1 MVPCVET
8 SRIGGG
14 LRSTVAG
21 GADAGVVGGA
31 KVGVVAG
38 ASAGVFA
45 GVEAGVVAGTTVA
58 GAEAFPCE
66 PEVTGAN
73 PPGGKGGIEFCGELD
88 ADASATCTNALATHA
103 EKTARCCDRTR
114 V

>member
-21 GADAGVVGGA
+21 GVGAGVDAG
-31 KVGVVAG
+31 AG
-38 ASAGVFA
+38 AGAGA
-45 GVEAGVVAGTTVA
+45 GADAGTTVA

-73 PPGGKGGIEFCGELD
+73 PPGGKVGIAFCGELD
-88 ADASATCTNALATHA
+88 AAAIATCTNALATHA
-103 EKTARCCDRTR
+103 EKAVRCDCDRTR

>member
-1 MVPCVET
+1 MIVPCVET

-21 GADAGVVGGA
+21 GADAGVV
-31 KVGVVAG
+31 AG
-38 ASAGVFA
+38 AGAGAGAGVDA
-45 GVEAGVVAGTTVA
+45 GVEAGTTVA
-58 GAEAFPCE
+58 GAEGFPCE

-88 ADASATCTNALATHA
+88 AAASANCTTALATHA
-103 EKTARCCDRTR
+103 EKATRCD
-114 V
+114 

>member
-21 GADAGVVGGA
+21 GAGA
-31 KVGVVAG
+31 GVVAG
-38 ASAGVFA
+38 AGAGAGAGVDA
-45 GVEAGVVAGTTVA
+45 GVEAGTTVTD
-58 GAEAFPCE
+58 AEAFPCE

-88 ADASATCTNALATHA
+88 DAASATCTNALATHA
-103 EKTARCCDRTR
+103 VKTARCCDRTR
-114 V
+114 F

>member
-21 GADAGVVGGA
+21 GAGA
-31 KVGVVAG
+31 GVVAG
-38 ASAGVFA
+38 AG
-45 GVEAGVVAGTTVA
+45 AGVVSGADAGADAGTTGA
-58 GAEAFPCE
+58 GAGAFPCE

-88 ADASATCTNALATHA
+88 AAASATCTNALATHA
-103 EKTARCCDRTR
+103 EKTTRCCDRTR

>member
-21 GADAGVVGGA
+21 GADAGVVTVAGA
-31 KVGVVAG
+31 GVVAG
-38 ASAGVFA
+38 ADAGA
-45 GVEAGVVAGTTVA
+45 DAGTTVA

-88 ADASATCTNALATHA
+88 DAASATCTNALAMHA
-103 EKTARCCDRTR
+103 EKAARCDCDRTR

>member
-21 GADAGVVGGA
+21 GADAGVVAVAGA
-31 KVGVVAG
+31 GVVAG
-38 ASAGVFA
+38 ADAGA
-45 GVEAGVVAGTTVA
+45 DAGTTVA
-58 GAEAFPCE
+58 GAEAFPWE

-73 PPGGKGGIEFCGELD
+73 PPGGKGGIEFCDELD
-88 ADASATCTNALATHA
+88 AAASAT
-103 EKTARCCDRTR
+103 
-114 V
+114 

>member
-14 LRSTVAG
+14 LRSTVAR
-21 GADAGVVGGA
+21 GASA
-31 KVGVVAG
+31 GVVAG
-38 ASAGVFA
+38 ASAGVVA
-45 GVEAGVVAGTTVA
+45 GADAGADAGTTVA

-88 ADASATCTNALATHA
+88 DAASATCTNALATHA
-103 EKTARCCDRTR
+103 VKTARCCDRTR
-114 V
+114 F

>member
-21 GADAGVVGGA
+21 GAGA
-31 KVGVVAG
+31 GVVAG
-38 ASAGVFA
+38 ASAGVVA
-45 GVEAGVVAGTTVA
+45 GADAGTTVA

-88 ADASATCTNALATHA
+88 DAASATCTNALATHA
-103 EKTARCCDRTR
+103 VKTARCCDRTR
-114 V
+114 F

>member
-21 GADAGVVGGA
+21 GAGA
-31 KVGVVAG
+31 GVVAG
-38 ASAGVFA
+38 ADAGA
-45 GVEAGVVAGTTVA
+45 DAGTTVA

-73 PPGGKGGIEFCGELD
+73 PPGGKGGIEFCDELD
-88 ADASATCTNALATHA
+88 AAASATCTNALAMHA
-103 EKTARCCDRTR
+103 EKAARCDCDRTR

>member
-21 GADAGVVGGA
+21 GASA
-31 KVGVVAG
+31 GVVAG
-38 ASAGVFA
+38 ASAGVVA
-45 GVEAGVVAGTTVA
+45 GADAGADAGTTVA

-88 ADASATCTNALATHA
+88 DAASATCTNALATHA
-103 EKTARCCDRTR
+103 VKTARCCDRTR
-114 V
+114 F

>member
-21 GADAGVVGGA
+21 GADAGA
-31 KVGVVAG
+31 VAG
-38 ASAGVFA
+38 ADAGA
-45 GVEAGVVAGTTVA
+45 DAGTTVA

-88 ADASATCTNALATHA
+88 AAASATCTNALAMHA
-103 EKTARCCDRTR
+103 EKAARCDCDRTR

>member
-21 GADAGVVGGA
+21 GADAGVV
-31 KVGVVAG
+31 AG
-38 ASAGVFA
+38 ADAGPD
-45 GVEAGVVAGTTVA
+45 AGTTVA

-73 PPGGKGGIEFCGELD
+73 PPGGKVGIAFCGELD
-88 ADASATCTNALATHA
+88 AAAIATCTNALATHA
-103 EKTARCCDRTR
+103 EKAVRCDCDRTR

>member
-14 LRSTVAG
+14 LRSTVDG
-21 GADAGVVGGA
+21 GADA
-31 KVGVVAG
+31 GVVAG
-38 ASAGVFA
+38 ASAGVVGGA
-45 GVEAGVVAGTTVA
+45 SAGVVAGADAGADAGTTVA

-88 ADASATCTNALATHA
+88 DAASATCTNALATHA
-103 EKTARCCDRTR
+103 VKTARCCDRTR
-114 V
+114 F

>member
-21 GADAGVVGGA
+21 GAGAGVDA
-31 KVGVVAG
+31 GVVAG
-38 ASAGVFA
+38 AGAGA
-45 GVEAGVVAGTTVA
+45 DAGTTVA

-88 ADASATCTNALATHA
+88 DAASATCTNALATHA
-103 EKTARCCDRTR
+103 VKTARCCDRTR
-114 V
+114 F

>member
-21 GADAGVVGGA
+21 GADAGVVAVAGA
-31 KVGVVAG
+31 GVVAG
-38 ASAGVFA
+38 ADAGA
-45 GVEAGVVAGTTVA
+45 DAGTTVA

-88 ADASATCTNALATHA
+88 AAASATCTNALAMHA
-103 EKTARCCDRTR
+103 EKAARCDCDRTR

>member
-21 GADAGVVGGA
+21 GAGAGADAGVVVGA
-31 KVGVVAG
+31 GTGVVAG
-38 ASAGVFA
+38 SD
-45 GVEAGVVAGTTVA
+45 AGTTVA

-73 PPGGKGGIEFCGELD
+73 PPGGKVGIAFCGELD
-88 ADASATCTNALATHA
+88 AAAIATCTNALATHA
-103 EKTARCCDRTR
+103 EKAARCDCDRTR

>member
-1 MVPCVET
+1 MIVPCVET

-21 GADAGVVGGA
+21 GASAGVVGGA
-31 KVGVVAG
+31 G
-38 ASAGVFA
+38 AGVDA
-45 GVEAGVVAGTTVA
+45 GVEAGTTVA
-58 GAEAFPCE
+58 DAEAFPCE

-88 ADASATCTNALATHA
+88 DAASATCTNALATHA
-103 EKTARCCDRTR
+103 VKTARCCDRTR
-114 V
+114 F

>member
-21 GADAGVVGGA
+21 GADAGVV
-31 KVGVVAG
+31 AG
-38 ASAGVFA
+38 ADAGPD
-45 GVEAGVVAGTTVA
+45 AGTTVA

-73 PPGGKGGIEFCGELD
+73 PPGGKVGIAFCGELD
-88 ADASATCTNALATHA
+88 AAAIATCTNALATHA

>member
-21 GADAGVVGGA
+21 GASAGVVGGA
-31 KVGVVAG
+31 G
-38 ASAGVFA
+38 AGVDA
-45 GVEAGVVAGTTVA
+45 GVEAGTTVA
-58 GAEAFPCE
+58 DAEAFPCE

-88 ADASATCTNALATHA
+88 DAASATCTNALATHA

-114 V
+114 F

>member
-21 GADAGVVGGA
+21 GADAGVV
-31 KVGVVAG
+31 AG
-38 ASAGVFA
+38 ADA
-45 GVEAGVVAGTTVA
+45 GVEAGVFAGADAGTTVG

-66 PEVTGAN
+66 SEVTGAN
-73 PPGGKGGIEFCGELD
+73 PPGGKGGIAFCGELD
-88 ADASATCTNALATHA
+88 AAAIATCTNVLATHA
-103 EKTARCCDRTR
+103 EKAARCD
-114 V
+114 

>member
-21 GADAGVVGGA
+21 GAGAGVDA
-31 KVGVVAG
+31 GVVAG
-38 ASAGVFA
+38 AG
-45 GVEAGVVAGTTVA
+45 AGVVAGAADAGTTVA

-73 PPGGKGGIEFCGELD
+73 PPGGKGGIEFCDELD
-88 ADASATCTNALATHA
+88 AAASAT
-103 EKTARCCDRTR
+103 
-114 V
+114 

>member
-21 GADAGVVGGA
+21 GAGAGVDA
-31 KVGVVAG
+31 GVVAG
-38 ASAGVFA
+38 AGAEVFA
-45 GVEAGVVAGTTVA
+45 GADAGTTVA
-58 GAEAFPCE
+58 DAEAFPCE

-88 ADASATCTNALATHA
+88 AAAIATCTNALATHA
-103 EKTARCCDRTR
+103 EKAAQCDCDRTR

>member
-1 MVPCVET
+1 MIVPCVET

-21 GADAGVVGGA
+21 GASAGVVGGA
-31 KVGVVAG
+31 SAGVVAG
-38 ASAGVFA
+38 ADAGA
-45 GVEAGVVAGTTVA
+45 DAGTTVA

-88 ADASATCTNALATHA
+88 DAASATCTNALATHA
-103 EKTARCCDRTR
+103 VKTARCCDRTR
-114 V
+114 F

>member
-14 LRSTVAG
+14 LRSTVDG
-21 GADAGVVGGA
+21 GADA
-31 KVGVVAG
+31 GVVAG
-38 ASAGVFA
+38 ASAGVVA
-45 GVEAGVVAGTTVA
+45 GADGGTTVA

-88 ADASATCTNALATHA
+88 DAASATCTNALAMHA
-103 EKTARCCDRTR
+103 EKAARCDCDRTR

>member
-21 GADAGVVGGA
+21 GAGAGVVAGA
-31 KVGVVAG
+31 GAG
-38 ASAGVFA
+38 ASAGVVA
-45 GVEAGVVAGTTVA
+45 GADAGADAGTTVA

-88 ADASATCTNALATHA
+88 DAASATCTNALATHA
-103 EKTARCCDRTR
+103 VKTARCCDRTR
-114 V
+114 F

>member
-14 LRSTVAG
+14 LRSTVDG
-21 GADAGVVGGA
+21 GADA
-31 KVGVVAG
+31 GVVAG
-38 ASAGVFA
+38 ASAGVVA
-45 GVEAGVVAGTTVA
+45 GADGGTTVA

-88 ADASATCTNALATHA
+88 AAASATCTNALATHA
-103 EKTARCCDRTR
+103 EKAARCDCDRTR

>member
-21 GADAGVVGGA
+21 GAGA
-31 KVGVVAG
+31 GVVAG
-38 ASAGVFA
+38 ASAGVVA
-45 GVEAGVVAGTTVA
+45 GADAGADAGTTVA

-88 ADASATCTNALATHA
+88 DAASATCTNALATHA
-103 EKTARCCDRTR
+103 VKTARCCDRTR
-114 V
+114 F

>member
-21 GADAGVVGGA
+21 GADAGVV
-31 KVGVVAG
+31 AG
-38 ASAGVFA
+38 ASAGVVVA
-45 GVEAGVVAGTTVA
+45 GADAGADAGTTVA

-73 PPGGKGGIEFCGELD
+73 PPGGKGGIEFCGEPD
-88 ADASATCTNALATHA
+88 AAASATCTNALAMHA
-103 EKTARCCDRTR
+103 EKAARCDCDRTR